1 MKKIWVGLFQD
12 ACYYISVKRELEAE
26 AAATA
31 ASQKNTEVEVRLNF
45 IYYAVYFKSFVTILQ
60 HRERLK
66 LWFIFTF
73 KGSNV
78 PQKDPSSYS
87 VSGVYF
93 ICPLTGKTL
102 TKSERE
108 LHIKEAILMV
118 SLQTWQDLEKS
129 RTWDLDNT

>member
-66 LWFIFTF
+66 L
-73 KGSNV
+73 
-78 PQKDPSSYS
+78 
-87 VSGVYF
+87 
-93 ICPLTGKTL
+93 
-102 TKSERE
+102 
-108 LHIKEAILMV
+108 
-118 SLQTWQDLEKS
+118 
-129 RTWDLDNT
+129 